1 MSARP
6 NTNNALGAGQ
16 GWTELKED
24 GGRVRHLLLHDS
36 KNGSAQDV
44 ELQETETMRAG
55 TGAAAPDADQ
65 NASTAGNPG
74 AIEYRVYKRRWFGL
88 VQLALLNI
96 IVSWDVSNDDSLP
109 LPSTCNYFLR
119 PAAREA

>member
-1 MSARP
+1 MGTS
-6 NTNNALGAGQ
+6 Q

-44 ELQETETMRAG
+44 ELEETETMRAG
-55 TGAAAPDADQ
+55 TGAVPPGADQ
-65 NASTAGNPG
+65 NAPAAGG
-74 AIEYRVYKRRWFGL
+74 AGAVEYRVYKRRWFGL

-96 IVSWDVSNDDSLP
+96 IVSWDVSNDDSIP
-109 LPSTCNYFLR
+109 LASTLLLF
-119 PAAREA
+119 PATRRARA